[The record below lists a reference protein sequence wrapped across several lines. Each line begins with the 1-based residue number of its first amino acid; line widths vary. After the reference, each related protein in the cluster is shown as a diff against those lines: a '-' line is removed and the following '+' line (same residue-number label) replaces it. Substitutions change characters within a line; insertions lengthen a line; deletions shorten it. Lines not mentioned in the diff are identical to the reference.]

1 MSLDS
6 YSKLLDK
13 LGTNAAELGLKLV
26 AALILLWIGLKAI
39 RFVQIAVDKFFQ
51 KKAIEKTVSSF
62 LSVVLNMALKIALAI
77 SIFGYMG
84 VETTSFAAILASAGL
99 AIGMALQGSLSNF
112 AGGVLIVLFK
122 PFKVGEYIE
131 AQGQGGT
138 VNSILLFNT
147 VLLTPDNKT
156 VFIPNGPL
164 ATGNIVNFSRQS
176 FRRVDFLFGIGYG
189 DDIKKAKTILE
200 RVAND
205 ETRRLTEH
213 PVTVAVSQLGD
224 SSVNLVLRMFVRTE
238 DYWAVYFDTL
248 EKVKTTFDAE
258 GITIPFPQRDVH
270 LYEVKQS

>member
-1 MSLDS
+1 MNLDS
-6 YSKLLDK
+6 YTKLLDK
-13 LGTNAAELGLKLV
+13 LGTNAAELGLKFV

-39 RFVQIAVDKFFQ
+39 RFVQIAVDRFFQ
-51 KKAIEKTVSSF
+51 RKAIEKTVSSF

-176 FRRVDFLFGIGYG
+176 YRRVDFLFGIGYG
-189 DDIKKAKTILE
+189 DDIKKAKNILE
-200 RVAND
+200 RVAN
-205 ETRRLTEH
+205 EEVRRLTEH
-213 PVTVAVSQLGD
+213 PITVGVSQLGD
-224 SSVNLVLRMFVRTE
+224 SSVNLVLRMFVRTD
-238 DYWAVYFDTL
+238 DYWSVYFDTL
-248 EKVKTTFDAE
+248 EKVKTTFDTE
-258 GITIPFPQRDVH
+258 GISIPFPQRDVH
-270 LYEVKQS
+270 LYEVKQ

>member
-1 MSLDS
+1 MNLEN

-13 LGTNAAELGLKLV
+13 LGTNATELALRLL
-26 AALILLWIGLKAI
+26 AALVLLWIGLKVI
-39 RFVQIAVDKFFQ
+39 KFVQKAVDKFFER
-51 KKAIEKTVSSF
+51 KAIERTVASF
-62 LSVVLNMALKIALAI
+62 LSVVLNMALKVALVI
-77 SIFGYMG
+77 SLFGYLG

-164 ATGNIVNFSRQS
+164 ASGNIVNYSRQ
-176 FRRVDFLFGIGYG
+176 FYRRVDFLFGIGYG
-189 DDIKKAKTILE
+189 DDIKKAKDILE
-200 RVAND
+200 RVA
-205 ETRRLTEH
+205 EEEGRRLQGH

-224 SSVNLVLRMFVRTE
+224 SSVNIVLRMFVRTE
-238 DYWAVYFDTL
+238 DYWGVYFDTL
-248 EKVKTTFDAE
+248 EKVKITFDQE
-258 GITIPFPQRDVH
+258 GISIPFPQRDVH
-270 LYEVKQS
+270 LYEVK